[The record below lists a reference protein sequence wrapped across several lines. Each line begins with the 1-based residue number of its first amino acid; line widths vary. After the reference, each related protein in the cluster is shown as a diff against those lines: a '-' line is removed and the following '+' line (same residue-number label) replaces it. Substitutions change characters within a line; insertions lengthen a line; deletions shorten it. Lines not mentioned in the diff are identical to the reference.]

1 MKGNKEILT
10 EIIETLNENQTEY
23 LLHLVKAL
31 FCQTAD

>member
-23 LLHLVKAL
+23 LLHLVNAL
-31 FCQTAD
+31 FCQTSD